1 MLRPSVPE
9 VLEVF
14 IMKRFLVLFSCLV
27 FTAVASFAQTTAS
40 IKGTVTSQVNGAPVS
55 GVTVKIIQSRQST
68 ETDDQGRYEFNGI
81 APGRYTLVTHIEGFS
96 DQTAA
101 VVLVGGATATSDF
114 AISLTALREEVTV
127 TATGSEES
135 VFDSFQSVNS
145 IGGTRIREQAS
156 TSIGEVLE
164 RESGVGKRAFGPGS
178 ARPVI
183 RGFDGDR
190 VLVLQDGARNGSLS
204 SQSADHGEPVDTLN
218 LERLEVIKGPATL
231 LYGSNAIGGVVNAVT
246 TDEEEPHA
254 GARGYF
260 TALGA
265 TNNKQGGVSGGVEYG
280 FNKFLLNVHGNT
292 LREGD
297 FTTPLG
303 TIPNSSAKAY
313 GGGTSLGYYGE
324 KGFLNGSFTLDRRRY
339 GVPYAPLFE
348 EGSLLTDEDGEPCG
362 KKEDG
367 PDGAGGGE
375 CQYDIFLIQ
384 NQFRNQL
391 PGVPDEEIDLRMKR
405 NNYRLRG
412 GFHDLS
418 GAIERGNF
426 FIDFTKYRHEE
437 IESHDGEDEVATN
450 FFNDT
455 FSYRAMFLQKNYGK
469 LSGRFGFEGFR
480 RNYMTEG
487 AESLID
493 GEVKQNNF
501 AVFALQELN
510 FDRVALQFGGRV
522 ENNRY
527 RPANTGVYDDLS
539 FTGFSGAVGARFRL
553 WEGASFVTNFNSSYR
568 TPALEELYNEG
579 PHIGTVTFEIGDQGL
594 QRERSNGIE
603 FSLRQR
609 VNRFRFN
616 GSIFY
621 YNIDNFIYLEPQD
634 EDEDGNVDVE
644 DNLPVSAFVQ
654 DKARFVGA
662 DVSMDADVTRWLGA
676 FIVADT
682 VKAEL
687 RDGNR
692 PLPRITPLRVRI
704 GADLRYKGL
713 SVRPEGVF
721 VKSKDAGDIFSLETP
736 TGGYKLFNVNA
747 SYTFTSDRVAHIFS
761 AGTSNLGNRL
771 YRNHL
776 SFIKDLAPEAGR
788 GARFSYTVRFF

>member
-1 MLRPSVPE
+1 
-9 VLEVF
+9 
-14 IMKRFLVLFSCLV
+14 MKRLFLFSGFILLSVCAV
-27 FTAVASFAQTTAS
+27 FGQTAAS
-40 IKGTVTSQVNGAPVS
+40 IKGTVTSQVNGAALHGVS
-55 GVTVKIIQSRQST
+55 VQIIQLRQSA
-68 ETDDQGRYEFNGI
+68 ETDDQGKYEFSGI

-96 DQTAA
+96 DQTTS
-101 VVLVGGATATSDF
+101 VVLVGGATATVDF
-114 AISLTALREEVTV
+114 NVSLTSLREEVTV

-135 VFDSFQSVNS
+135 VFESFQSVNS
-145 IGGTRIREQAS
+145 VGGTRIREQAS

-164 RESGVGKRAFGPGS
+164 RESGVGKRGFGPGS
-178 ARPVI
+178 SRPVI

-204 SQSADHGEPVDTLN
+204 SQSADHGEPVDTMN

-246 TDEEEPHA
+246 TDEEEPHS

-260 TALGA
+260 TGLGA
-265 TNNKQGGVSGGVEYG
+265 TNNRQGGVSGGVEYG

-297 FTTPLG
+297 FRTPLG
-303 TIPNSSAKAY
+303 TIPNSSSRAY
-313 GGGTSLGYYGE
+313 GGGTSLGYYGS
-324 KGFLNGSFTLDRRRY
+324 KGFLNGSFNVDRRRY

-348 EGSLLTDEDGEPCG
+348 EGSLLNADGE
-362 KKEDG
+362 
-367 PDGAGGGE
+367 
-375 CQYDIFLIQ
+375 YDIYAIQ
-384 NQFRNQL
+384 NQFRNEL
-391 PGVPDEEIDLRMKR
+391 PENPDEAIDLRMKR

-412 GFHDLS
+412 GFHDLK

-426 FIDFTKYRHEE
+426 YIDYTNYRHEE
-437 IESHDGEDEVATN
+437 IETADGVDEVATN

-455 FSYRAMFLQKNYGK
+455 FSYRAMFQQKNYGK

-480 RNYMTEG
+480 RSYMTEG

-501 AVFALQELN
+501 AAFALQELS
-510 FDRVALQFGGRV
+510 FDRVALQFGARV

-527 RPANTGVYDDLS
+527 KPANTTLYDERS

-579 PHIGTVTFEIGDQGL
+579 PHIGTVTFEIGDQDL
-594 QRERSNGIE
+594 RRERSNGIE

-609 VNRFRFN
+609 LNRVRFN

-621 YNIDNFIYLEPQD
+621 YNIDNFIFLAPQD
-634 EDEDGNVDVE
+634 VDGDGDVDVE
-644 DNLPVSAFVQ
+644 DNLPVGAYSQ
-654 DKARFVGA
+654 GKARFVGA
-662 DVSMDADVTRWLGA
+662 DVSMNADITKWLGT
-676 FIVADT
+676 FIIADT

-687 RDGNR
+687 RDGGR
-692 PLPRITPLRVRI
+692 PLPRITPLRVRV
-704 GADLRYKGL
+704 GADIRYKGL

-721 VKSKDAGDIFSLETP
+721 VKGKDAGNIFSLETP
-736 TGGYKLFNVNA
+736 TAGYNLFNLNA
-747 SYTFTSDRVAHIFS
+747 SYSITSEHFAHVFS
-761 AGTSNLGNRL
+761 VGTSNLGNTL

-776 SFIKDLAPEAGR
+776 SFIKDLAPEPGR
-788 GARFSYTVRFF
+788 GARFSYTLRFF